1 MGTQPSEKNGAK
13 PPIFGLCLLRPNGC
27 MDQDAT
33 WYGGRPR
40 PRLYCFR
47 WGPGSLPQK
56 GGGAP
61 SPIFGD
67 VCCGQ
72 MAGWIKMALGME
84 VGLGA
89 GHIVLDG
96 TQQSPPPISGP
107 FLLWPKGLM
116 HQDTTCY
123 GGMPKPRRLCV
134 RWGLSPLPKKGR
146 SPQFLAH
153 IYCGQTAAWIK
164 MPLGT
169 EVGLGVR
176 DIALYGDPASPPL
189 KGHSTPI
196 FDHCRL

>member
-1 MGTQPSEKNGAK
+1 MEVGLSPGDFVLDGDPVPFPQKGAETPS
-13 PPIFGLCLLRPNGC
+13 PIFSPFLLWPNGC

-116 HQDTTCY
+116 HQDTTWK
-123 GGMPKPRRLCV
+123 GGMPWPKRHCV
-134 RWGLSPLPKKGR
+134 RWGSSSPSPKG
-146 SPQFLAH
+146 
-153 IYCGQTAAWIK
+153 
-164 MPLGT
+164 
-169 EVGLGVR
+169 
-176 DIALYGDPASPPL
+176 DIAPL
-189 KGHSTPI
+189 FQPMSTVAK
-196 FDHCRL
+196 RLDGSK